1 MSAIRWVDPRDGV
14 EVELVEPDGRLVSCA
29 GCRYCGADPCP
40 NTMPI
45 VGAPRCGDSIWRP
58 VAAPATTA
66 APAMHRS
73 DAPAPTVEQIM
84 AAIDGCEASR
94 DEIREMLTAAL
105 VAAGAAGAPAPDS
118 YRINSDR
125 TAAVALDT
133 TWRTDMDRCPHGVK
147 VLLLVRDGCAVI
159 GEYRGEAWFAAWHP
173 LPRRGAA
180 GAGAGEWGER

>member
-1 MSAIRWVDPRDGV
+1 MRAIRWVDPRDGV
-14 EVELVEPDGRLVSCA
+14 EVELLGATDCA
-29 GCRYCGADPCP
+29 GCRYEDSARCPGSRAVGGPDCGAH
-40 NTMPI
+40 
-45 VGAPRCGDSIWRP
+45 GIWRP

-66 APAMHRS
+66 APAMHRP

-94 DEIREMLTAAL
+94 DEIREMLAAAI
-105 VAAGAAGAPAPDS
+105 VAAPAPAAGAAGAAGAPEPDS
-118 YRINSDR
+118 YRINADR

-133 TWRTDMDRCPHGVK
+133 TWRSDMDRCPRGVR

-159 GEYRGEAWFAAWHP
+159 GEYRGEAGYEAWHP

-180 GAGAGEWGER
+180 GEGGAR

>member
-1 MSAIRWVDPRDGV
+1 MSTIRWVDPRDGV
-14 EVELVEPDGRLVSCA
+14 EVELVATFGCR
-29 GCRYCGADPCP
+29 GCRYINETCPQNRDEPSEAGPGCGQ
-40 NTMPI
+40 
-45 VGAPRCGDSIWRP
+45 GSWHP

-66 APAMHRS
+66 APAMHRP

-105 VAAGAAGAPAPDS
+105 VAAPALAGAAAAGAAEHDG
-118 YRINSDR
+118 YRINADR

-133 TWRTDMDRCPHGVK
+133 TWRADMDRCPRGVK

-159 GEYRGEAWFAAWHP
+159 GEYRGEAGFEAWHP
-173 LPRRGAA
+173 LPKRATNGGVR
-180 GAGAGEWGER
+180 

>member
-105 VAAGAAGAPAPDS
+105 VAAGEDGARRMQELAAAAVDGLQIPGYLESASDRIRALTVRRAGADE
-118 YRINSDR
+118 
-125 TAAVALDT
+125 
-133 TWRTDMDRCPHGVK
+133 G
-147 VLLLVRDGCAVI
+147 
-159 GEYRGEAWFAAWHP
+159 
-173 LPRRGAA
+173 
-180 GAGAGEWGER
+180 GER